1 MATMTQRGVEGVSSS
16 VGRCH
21 RVPMHCYR
29 LEDAKEKKFTVNIY
43 WVPGVNHLG
52 SHSRSAF
59 AEFTDVSAMQEDCL
73 VVKSHPPLKPRFPMH
88 VRGDVHRKALF
99 PMHVHADTSMK

>member
-59 AEFTDVSAMQEDCL
+59 AEFTDVSAMQEDFTKKVEAEFERL
-73 VVKSHPPLKPRFPMH
+73 IGAATHGASL
-88 VRGDVHRKALF
+88 
-99 PMHVHADTSMK
+99 